1 MNKVSLRDILWGSPT
16 REPPPLDA
24 AGNPGPPLS
33 GTPAR
38 PCHAGNPSSTPK
50 PPVPL
55 RNPHVTVSRGEPS
68 GPSHPIDG
76 AARSVHLCGCRSPH
90 PSRLREPPRDHV
102 TRGTPLRVPP
112 SRLRAR
118 SGRGSDSPLDCHSL
132 PRPRFATQQL
142 SYFREER

>member
-1 MNKVSLRDILWGSPT
+1 MSRGEPLPPT
-16 REPPPLDA
+16 EFGGR
-24 AGNPGPPLS
+24 PPLS

-132 PRPRFATQQL
+132 PRPRFATQQGKANPPASLGL